1 MFQQKSYLAKKVGPH
16 FFEIKGPNAPKWYV
30 VDAKDQVVGRV
41 ASMIAKMIIGKHKV
55 SYTPNV
61 DTGDFVIV
69 LNADK
74 VVLTRNKMDTKIYRD
89 YSGYISGLKEKTA
102 REMLQ
107 SKPEEIIRRAVW
119 GMTNKSSLA
128 RHQMKKLKVYAGT
141 EHPHAAQKIEELPLA
156 AKRRSAL
163 TKKTTVKA

>member
-1 MFQQKSYLAKKVGPH
+1 
-16 FFEIKGPNAPKWYV
+16 
-30 VDAKDQVVGRV
+30 
-41 ASMIAKMIIGKHKV
+41 MIIGKHKV

-141 EHPHAAQKIEELPLA
+141 EHPHAAQKIEELPLS

-163 TKKTTVKA
+163 TKKTTAKA